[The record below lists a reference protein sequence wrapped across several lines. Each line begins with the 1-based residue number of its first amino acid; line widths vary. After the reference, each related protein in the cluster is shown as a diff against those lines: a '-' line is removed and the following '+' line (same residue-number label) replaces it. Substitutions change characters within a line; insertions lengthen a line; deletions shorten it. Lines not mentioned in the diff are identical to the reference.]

1 MTSNEAPPLFV
12 SIGAGTN
19 QVPIIKEARKLGF
32 QLIGVDR
39 DPFAPGLKLCDMK
52 IHESVLNAK
61 EIYSKMME
69 FLILGDVKGVLS
81 RSYGKSIKTVAYL
94 AKILQQPYLP
104 PEMVNTFINKSDM
117 KRVFVKHG
125 IITPAWR
132 LVTAG
137 NANNVATKMKFPLVA
152 KPLTGHGKHHVSLVY
167 TPEELRHLVTSAAR
181 SNTRFLLEEYIAG
194 DEIIVIGIVHKGIF
208 YTVDISDKIRSP
220 RPYFTDRIHI
230 LPSVYS
236 HKIKELTD
244 IGQTITDA
252 FSIES
257 SPLVIELI
265 IDHNDTPFV
274 IEAVPEFGGEFLAD
288 IAIPDRTGYNIFEQV
303 IRSITGM
310 KFTPPPAPRVSPV
323 VTVKYLFG
331 GGGSLASF
339 NELKATGRKG
349 LLYTRIFKQKG
360 DKLSEPKTNHDRLG
374 VIITRGSTVDETIA
388 KSNRALEKMDI
399 VLE

>member
-1 MTSNEAPPLFV
+1 MTGNETSPLFV

-19 QVPIIKEARKLGF
+19 QVPVIKEARKLGF

-39 DPFAPGLKLCDMK
+39 DPFAPGFKLCDMK
-52 IHESVLNAK
+52 IHESVLNPK

-69 FLILGDVKGVLS
+69 LLILGDVKGVLS

-94 AKILQQPYLP
+94 AKILNQPYLP
-104 PEMVNTFINKSDM
+104 PDMVDSFINKSEM
-117 KRVFVKHG
+117 KRAFVKHG

-132 LVTAG
+132 LVTAD
-137 NANNVATKMKFPLVA
+137 NANNVATRMKFPLVA
-152 KPLTGHGKHHVSLVY
+152 KPLTGHGKRHVSLAY
-167 TPEELRHLVTSAAR
+167 TAEELRLMVFSSTKPGD
-181 SNTRFLLEEYIAG
+181 RFLLEEYIAG
-194 DEIIVIGIVHKGIF
+194 DEIIVIGIVHEGIF

-220 RPYFTDRIHI
+220 RPYFTDRMHI

-236 HKIKELTD
+236 HKIKELTA
-244 IGQTITDA
+244 IGQTITDV
-252 FSIES
+252 FNIES
-257 SPLVIELI
+257 SPLIIELI
-265 IDHNDTPFV
+265 IDHNHTPFV

-331 GGGSLASF
+331 GGGTLTSF
-339 NELKATGRKG
+339 NEIKATGRRG
-349 LLYTRIFKQKG
+349 LLYTRIFKQEG
-360 DKLSEPKTNHDRLG
+360 DSLSEPKTNHDRLG
-374 VIITRGSTVDETIA
+374 VIITRGSSVDETIA
-388 KSNRALEKMDI
+388 KSNRTLEKMDI